1 MAQAQVQATPPSDL
15 FDNYQAQ
22 YIDQKAIAQNHMLT
36 LNAIKDGF
44 PNTEALASL
53 VKTEVALKER
63 AEALKAEIVALENKA
78 AATDVE
84 FEEAAPQATGEPRER
99 IYVMQDY
106 ILAILM
112 FTFIIFYST
121 VFFYVG
127 KVSQWNKKI
136 LVYMIAAGILFVALG
151 YGILKTVA

>member
-1 MAQAQVQATPPSDL
+1 MAQSASPSDL

-53 VKTEVALKER
+53 VKTDESLKER
-63 AEALKAEIVALENKA
+63 ADTLKAEIVALENKA
-78 AATDVE
+78 SATDVE

-99 IYVMQDY
+99 IYVLQDY

-136 LVYMIAAGILFVALG
+136 LVYMIAAAILFVALG